1 MKLSFSKLLLLF
13 IIVPFVELFIL
24 LRIADMT
31 SPLTTFGIIVV
42 TGVVGAYFAKQQG
55 RKVLSAINRD
65 LANGRAPTDSMV
77 DGLCVL
83 AGGIM
88 LLTPGVLTDIL
99 GFSLVLPFTRP
110 LFSTLIK
117 LKFASMITR
126 GSVKFYSTDS
136 VYQQTDD
143 TQFQNINDDDEIV
156 IIDDDNERQD

>member
-13 IIVPFVELFIL
+13 VIVPFVELFIL

-31 SPLTTFGIIVV
+31 SALTTFGIIIV

-55 RKVLSAINRD
+55 RKVLSAINHD

-126 GSVKFYSTDS
+126 GNVKFYSTDT
-136 VYQQTDD
+136 VYRQTE
-143 TQFQNINDDDEIV
+143 QVEFQNADDDDIV
-156 IIDDDNERQD
+156 IIDDDNE

>member
-1 MKLSFSKLLLLF
+1 MKIFLLF
-13 IIVPFVELFIL
+13 VIVPFIELFIL

-31 SPLTTFGIIVV
+31 SPLTTFGIIIV
-42 TGVVGAYFAKQQG
+42 TGVVGAYFAKRQG
-55 RKVLSAINRD
+55 RKVLRAINRD
-65 LANGRAPTDSMV
+65 ISNGRVPTDSMV

-117 LKFASMITR
+117 LKFASMISH
-126 GSVKFYSTDS
+126 GNVKFYSTNSD
-136 VYQQTDD
+136 YRRTNNAEFD
-143 TQFQNINDDDEIV
+143 NNDDDIV
-156 IIDDDNERQD
+156 IIDDDNEEQK